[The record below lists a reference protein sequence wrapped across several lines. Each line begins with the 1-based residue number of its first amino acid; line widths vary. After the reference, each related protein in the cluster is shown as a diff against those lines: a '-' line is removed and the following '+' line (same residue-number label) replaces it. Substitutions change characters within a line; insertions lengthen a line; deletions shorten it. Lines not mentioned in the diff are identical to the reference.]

1 MEWKNSFTIRKGD
14 TAYLYLSSPYGEIRY
29 KCIVVNDKVDDEL
42 LSANS
47 YAIPEKKSNNY
58 FSKKEKY
65 IECWL
70 EGSRFPDVVR
80 WGIADKEL
88 AENSKYIPNFCDA
101 LFSKGEAKHR
111 GYIDESDATWCTTA
125 HPEMGFKKGK
135 HDYFPIP
142 FDEKKV
148 NPNVHDWNAQ

>member
-1 MEWKNSFTIRKGD
+1 
-14 TAYLYLSSPYGEIRY
+14 
-29 KCIVVNDKVDDEL
+29 
-42 LSANS
+42 
-47 YAIPEKKSNNY
+47 
-58 FSKKEKY
+58 
-65 IECWL
+65 
-70 EGSRFPDVVR
+70 VVR

-88 AENSKYIPNFCDA
+88 AENSKYLPNFCDA

-148 NPNVHDWNAQ
+148 NPNVHDWYDMVN